1 MSTSIA
7 QNIEA
12 LCQEQ
17 GIERDLVIEAMKEAV
32 RAAAKKQFKSGE
44 DIQVDWNPD
53 TGIELSASKV
63 VVDEVTNPA
72 TELSLDEAKELAGD
86 EVEIGDAL
94 LLPLPMEELGRIA
107 AQTAKQILFQKV
119 RDAVRNNIYE
129 QYIDKIGDLVN
140 GFVKRFERGN
150 IIVDLGNLE
159 AILPK
164 SQQSRGEQ
172 WNQGERIRV
181 VINNVSKES
190 KGPQVEVSRT
200 SPELLKRLFEME
212 VPEIYDGTVVIKS
225 CVREPGDRA
234 KIAVMSTERDVDPV
248 GACVGMKGSRVQAI
262 IRELRGEKIDIIEWS
277 DEPSVFAANALS
289 PAKVNQVRIT
299 DIENRQMEVIV
310 NEDQLSLAIGK
321 RGQNVRLASKLV
333 GWNID
338 IRSEEEIKREVA
350 EQMGAI
356 IASGGAV
363 PLSAIE
369 GLTAS
374 QAEALAEHN
383 IEDIDGLAATSVDDL
398 VDYLDI
404 SLDEAEGILSAA
416 QAVISVRNA
425 KMEEGTEEE
434 TALAEAVEEV
444 SAAGEAATQEAE
456 ESAAPAVDAAS
467 EDASDEEEA
476 EPALAE
482 SSEEAA
488 PSEGDT
494 EMTDREQDEAA
505 PVEQHAF
512 SAELDPTVDP
522 GDINPPE
529 EEIAE
534 GYDEAVRTRSPFTA
548 ESEIRAEFS
557 ADPVALTEADPM
569 TDDEILLQELE
580 VGRDLRPDTITPAP
594 DITSSEAAY
603 IERAGRIGEGDAP
616 VEEDAGSFSPQADFA
631 SEASAPEVQ
640 TTSAPVPEYR
650 EEAVPT
656 EDDEEEKPMNA
667 SDDNAAQ

>member
-1 MSTSIA
+1 MSSSIA

-32 RAAAKKQFKSGE
+32 RAAAKKQFRSGE
-44 DIQVDWNPD
+44 DIQVDWNSE

-63 VVDEVTNPA
+63 VVDEVENPA
-72 TELSLDEAKELAGD
+72 TELSIEEARELAGD
-86 EVEIGDAL
+86 EVELGDAL

-119 RDAVRNNIYE
+119 RDAVRSNVYE

-140 GFVKRFERGN
+140 GYVKRFERGN

-159 AILPK
+159 AILPR

-200 SPELLKRLFEME
+200 SPELLLRLFEME

-225 CVREPGDRA
+225 AVREPGERA
-234 KIAVMSTERDVDPV
+234 KIAVMSNERDVDPV

-321 RGQNVRLASKLV
+321 RGQNVRLATKLV

-338 IRSEEEIKREVA
+338 IRSEEEIKREVT
-350 EQMGAI
+350 EQMGAL
-356 IASGGAV
+356 IASGEAV

-369 GLTAS
+369 GVTPQ
-374 QAEALAEHN
+374 QAEALAEHGIN
-383 IEDIDGLAATSVDDL
+383 DIDALAGTSVDDL
-398 VDYLDI
+398 VEFLDL
-404 SLDEAEGILSAA
+404 SLDEAEVILSAA
-416 QAVISVRNA
+416 QAVIAMRN
-425 KMEEGTEEE
+425 KNLEEGE
-434 TALAEAVEEV
+434 TAE
-444 SAAGEAATQEAE
+444 GE
-456 ESAAPAVDAAS
+456 
-467 EDASDEEEA
+467 
-476 EPALAE
+476 
-482 SSEEAA
+482 
-488 PSEGDT
+488 
-494 EMTDREQDEAA
+494 
-505 PVEQHAF
+505 EQHAV
-512 SAELDPTVDP
+512 SAEFDET
-522 GDINPPE
+522 INE
-529 EEIAE
+529 EVEPNSEMTAE
-534 GYDEAVRTRSPFTA
+534 GYDEAVENGVPYHA
-548 ESEIRAEFS
+548 EPEILAQYS
-557 ADPVALTEADPM
+557 ADPVAVTEVEPVPA
-569 TDDEILLQELE
+569 DEISLMEP
-580 VGRDLRPDTITPAP
+580 GRDLRPDTITPSP
-594 DITSSEAAY
+594 DITSSGVAAL
-603 IERAGRIGEGDAP
+603 ES
-616 VEEDAGSFSPQADFA
+616 VEEVAAEILAADEEFV
-631 SEASAPEVQ
+631 SEAEAEETE
-640 TTSAPVPEYR
+640 TTTPA
-650 EEAVPT
+650 AL
-656 EDDEEEKPMNA
+656 EDAASGGSTDEEKH
-667 SDDNAAQ
+667 

>member
-1 MSTSIA
+1 MSSSIA

-32 RAAAKKQFKSGE
+32 RAAAKKQFRSGE
-44 DIQVDWNPD
+44 DIQVDWNAE

-63 VVDEVTNPA
+63 VVDEVENPA
-72 TELSLDEAKELAGD
+72 TELSINEARELAGD
-86 EVEIGDAL
+86 EVELGDAL

-119 RDAVRNNIYE
+119 RDAVRSNVYE

-140 GFVKRFERGN
+140 GYVKRFERGN

-159 AILPK
+159 AILPR

-200 SPELLKRLFEME
+200 SPELLLRLFEME

-225 CVREPGDRA
+225 AVREPGERA
-234 KIAVMSTERDVDPV
+234 KIAVMSNERDVDPV

-321 RGQNVRLASKLV
+321 RGQNVRLATKLV

-338 IRSEEEIKREVA
+338 IRSEEEIKREVT
-350 EQMGAI
+350 EQMGAL
-356 IASGGAV
+356 IASGEAV
-363 PLSAIE
+363 PLSVIE
-369 GLTAS
+369 GVTAA

-383 IEDIDGLAATSVDDL
+383 INDIDALAQTTVDDL
-398 VDYLDI
+398 VEFLDL
-404 SLDEAEGILSAA
+404 SLDEAEQILSAA
-416 QAVISVRNA
+416 QAVVAMRDRTVGEG
-425 KMEEGTEEE
+425 EEGYEAEFSEES
-434 TALAEAVEEV
+434 EAVEVIEPGETNAV
-444 SAAGEAATQEAE
+444 SAEFDESADAGEVEPSLESTAA
-456 ESAAPAVDAAS
+456 
-467 EDASDEEEA
+467 
-476 EPALAE
+476 
-482 SSEEAA
+482 
-488 PSEGDT
+488 
-494 EMTDREQDEAA
+494 
-505 PVEQHAF
+505 
-512 SAELDPTVDP
+512 
-522 GDINPPE
+522 
-529 EEIAE
+529 
-534 GYDEAVRTRSPFTA
+534 GYDEAVENGVPFTA
-548 ESEIRAEFS
+548 ESQIKAWDS
-557 ADPVALTEADPM
+557 ADPVAVTEAEPIPS
-569 TDDEILLQELE
+569 DELALLES
-580 VGRDLRPDTITPAP
+580 GRDLRPDTITPSP
-594 DITSSEAAY
+594 DITSSAVEAFNHL
-603 IERAGRIGEGDAP
+603 
-616 VEEDAGSFSPQADFA
+616 EENMAEVMADEEEFA
-631 SEASAPEVQ
+631 TEASADEAE
-640 TTSAPVPEYR
+640 TAP
-650 EEAVPT
+650 AVSEDAASGGSP
-656 EDDEEEKPMNA
+656 DDEK
-667 SDDNAAQ
+667 Q

>member
-1 MSTSIA
+1 MSSSIA

-44 DIQVDWNPD
+44 DIQVDWNSE

-63 VVDEVTNPA
+63 VVDEVENPA
-72 TELSLDEAKELAGD
+72 TELSIDEARELAGD
-86 EVEIGDAL
+86 EVELGDAL

-119 RDAVRNNIYE
+119 RDAVRSNVYE

-140 GFVKRFERGN
+140 GYVKRFERGN

-159 AILPK
+159 AILPR

-200 SPELLKRLFEME
+200 SPELLLRLFEME

-225 CVREPGDRA
+225 AVREPGERA
-234 KIAVMSTERDVDPV
+234 KIAVMSNERDVDPV

-321 RGQNVRLASKLV
+321 RGQNVRLATKLV

-338 IRSEEEIKREVA
+338 IRSEEEIKREVT
-350 EQMGAI
+350 EQMGAL
-356 IASGGAV
+356 IASGEAV
-363 PLSAIE
+363 PLSVIE
-369 GLTAS
+369 GVTPL
-374 QAEALAEHN
+374 QAEALAEHGIN
-383 IEDIDGLAATSVDDL
+383 DIDALANTTVDDL
-398 VDYLDI
+398 VEFLDL
-404 SLDEAEGILSAA
+404 SLDEAEVILEAA
-416 QAVISVRNA
+416 QAVIALRNRSLQEA
-425 KMEEGTEEE
+425 SAEDSEELE
-434 TALAEAVEEV
+434 THAV
-444 SAAGEAATQEAE
+444 SAEFDESIEAGEVEP
-456 ESAAPAVDAAS
+456 SDA
-467 EDASDEEEA
+467 
-476 EPALAE
+476 
-482 SSEEAA
+482 
-488 PSEGDT
+488 
-494 EMTDREQDEAA
+494 MT
-505 PVEQHAF
+505 
-512 SAELDPTVDP
+512 
-522 GDINPPE
+522 
-529 EEIAE
+529 AE
-534 GYDEAVRTRSPFTA
+534 GYDEAVEGGLPLSSDVDSLDSP
-548 ESEIRAEFS
+548 
-557 ADPVALTEADPM
+557 ALTETEFADA
-569 TDDEILLQELE
+569 DEILLQEP
-580 VGRDLRPDTITPAP
+580 GRDLRPDTITPAP
-594 DITSSEAAY
+594 DLGSSELPGLDNVDTIAA
-603 IERAGRIGEGDAP
+603 ELMATD
-616 VEEDAGSFSPQADFA
+616 EEIA
-631 SEASAPEVQ
+631 SE
-640 TTSAPVPEYR
+640 
-650 EEAVPT
+650 EEAFEATNQTPAASD
-656 EDDEEEKPMNA
+656 EAASGGSADEEK
-667 SDDNAAQ
+667 Q

>member
-1 MSTSIA
+1 MSSSIA

-32 RAAAKKQFKSGE
+32 RAAAKKQFRSGE
-44 DIQVDWNPD
+44 DIQVDWNSE

-63 VVDEVTNPA
+63 VVDEVENPA
-72 TELSLDEAKELAGD
+72 TELSIEEARELAGD
-86 EVEIGDAL
+86 EVELGDAL

-119 RDAVRNNIYE
+119 RDAVRSNVYE

-140 GFVKRFERGN
+140 GYVKRFERGN

-159 AILPK
+159 AILPR

-200 SPELLKRLFEME
+200 SPELLLRLFEME

-225 CVREPGDRA
+225 AVREPGERA
-234 KIAVMSTERDVDPV
+234 KIAVMSNERDVDPV

-321 RGQNVRLASKLV
+321 RGQNVRLATKLV

-338 IRSEEEIKREVA
+338 IRSEEEIKREVT
-350 EQMGAI
+350 EQMGAL
-356 IASGGAV
+356 IASGEAV

-369 GLTAS
+369 GVTPQ
-374 QAEALAEHN
+374 QAEALAEHGIN
-383 IEDIDGLAATSVDDL
+383 DIDALAGTSVDDL
-398 VDYLDI
+398 VEFLDL
-404 SLDEAEGILSAA
+404 SLDEAEVILSAA
-416 QAVISVRNA
+416 QAVIAMRN
-425 KMEEGTEEE
+425 KNLEEGE
-434 TALAEAVEEV
+434 TAEGEEQHAV
-444 SAAGEAATQEAE
+444 SAAFDETINE
-456 ESAAPAVDAAS
+456 EV
-467 EDASDEEEA
+467 
-476 EPALAE
+476 EPN
-482 SSEEAA
+482 S
-488 PSEGDT
+488 
-494 EMTDREQDEAA
+494 EMT
-505 PVEQHAF
+505 
-512 SAELDPTVDP
+512 
-522 GDINPPE
+522 
-529 EEIAE
+529 AE
-534 GYDEAVRTRSPFTA
+534 GYDEAVENGVPYHA
-548 ESEIRAEFS
+548 EPEILAQYS
-557 ADPVALTEADPM
+557 ADPVAVTEVEPVPV
-569 TDDEILLQELE
+569 DEISLMEP
-580 VGRDLRPDTITPAP
+580 GRDLRPDTITPSP
-594 DITSSEAAY
+594 DITSSGVAAL
-603 IERAGRIGEGDAP
+603 ES
-616 VEEDAGSFSPQADFA
+616 VEEVAAEILAADEEFV
-631 SEASAPEVQ
+631 SEAEAEETE
-640 TTSAPVPEYR
+640 TTTPA
-650 EEAVPT
+650 AL
-656 EDDEEEKPMNA
+656 EDAASGGSTDEEKH
-667 SDDNAAQ
+667 